1 MSEAIKYAVV
11 WIVAAVII
19 IGGSLVVWNERCNNM
34 VTVTR
39 SDGRETVEITS
50 YGPGCGD

>member
-1 MSEAIKYAVV
+1 MNEVIKYAVFGV
-11 WIVAAVII
+11 VIAIII
-19 IGGSLVVWNERCNNM
+19 IGGSLAVFNERCNNM